1 MKQEL
6 NIIRK
11 AQQSDASRLGEIL
24 IFTKRVTYRPI
35 FQNDAVSF
43 REMQVLDIALEYRD
57 NAERLKDVYVFD
69 DGIVKGMMS
78 WNCFGSE
85 HEWELRELYVDSFFQ
100 GQGVGKKLLNYFIE
114 HAKNQGITSVYLWV
128 LEKNQSA
135 REFYEK
141 QGFYFEGTKM
151 LEEGTTEYICL
162 YKRKIVEV

>member
-6 NIIRK
+6 SMIRR
-11 AQQSDASRLGEIL
+11 AQKSDASRLSEIL

-57 NAERLKDVYVFD
+57 NAERLNDVYVFD

-78 WNCFGSE
+78 WDRSVFN
-85 HEWELRELYVDSFFQ
+85 HEWELRELYVDTFFQ
-100 GQGVGKKLLNYFIE
+100 GQGVGKDLLNHFID
-114 HAKNQGITSVYLWV
+114 HAKNQGVTSVFLWV

-151 LEEGTTEYICL
+151 LEAGTTEYICL